1 MTALVTGGTGFV
13 GSAVVRRLLD
23 AGETVRVLTR
33 PNADRGNLE
42 GLAVE
47 VVEGDLL
54 DRASLCAAL
63 SGCDA
68 LFHIAAD
75 YRLWVPDPGTLYRT
89 NVEATKTLMQAAG
102 EAGIQRIV
110 YTSSVAVLATAR
122 GGQPSDE
129 TTPVHVDDMIGHY
142 KRSKYLAEEAVRA
155 MVAEDGLPAVI
166 VNPSMPVGPRD
177 IKPTPTGRMIVEAA
191 SGRMPAFVDTG
202 LNTVHVDDVAEGHL
216 LAFEKGTIGERYVLG
231 GQNVTLG
238 EILATIAELQGRPPP
253 RVRLPH
259 AMIMPIAHAAEA
271 MARVSGREPFVTVD
285 GARMARKTMFYSSA
299 KAERELGYRSRP
311 LQDALRDAL
320 DWFAARGYL
329 H

>member
-1 MTALVTGGTGFV
+1 MTTLVTGGTGFV

-23 AGETVRVLTR
+23 EGESVRVLTR
-33 PNADRGNLE
+33 PNADRRNLD
-42 GLAVE
+42 GLDVE
-47 VVEGDLL
+47 IVTGDLL
-54 DRASLCAAL
+54 DRGSLCAAL
-63 SGCDA
+63 SGCEA

-75 YRLWVPDPGTLYRT
+75 YRLWVPNPGTLYRT
-89 NVEATKTLMQAAG
+89 NVEATRTLMQAAG
-102 EAGIQRIV
+102 EAGVRRIV

-122 GGQPSDE
+122 AGKPSDE
-129 TTPVHVDDMIGHY
+129 STPVGIDDMIGHY
-142 KRSKYLAEEAVRA
+142 KRSKYLAEEAVRG
-155 MVAEDGLPAVI
+155 MVAEEGLPAVI

-191 SGRMPAFVDTG
+191 TGRMPAFVETG
-202 LNTVHVDDVAEGHL
+202 LNVVHVDDVAEGHL
-216 LAFEKGTIGERYVLG
+216 LAFQKGDVGERYVLG

-238 EILATIAELQGRPPP
+238 QILAAIARLQGRRPP

-259 AMIMPIAHAAEA
+259 AMILPIAHAAEA

-311 LQDALRDAL
+311 LEEALRDAL
-320 DWFAARGYL
+320 SWFSERGYL